1 VKGKARE
8 NVLELQMLQQ
18 IERDNSG
25 SPLYAYERGA
35 KGIDL
40 ATAVSFLK
48 LSRRIVFVW
57 TIIGLAVA
65 LGFTAIVTPEYTAI
79 ANLMLDARK
88 VQVFKDAPVIGD
100 NAIDSAQIE
109 SQVEV
114 IRSESIARAVVVKL
128 ALYNDPEFVDDRPML
143 SLFLEKVFGVGAE
156 QKPKSEEERQRAA
169 VRSLRNNLGVRR
181 AATSYVL
188 DVSFRSTSADKAAE
202 IANAIVDAYIVDQL
216 NTRYEATK
224 RASGWLQERIEELQ
238 NQSDA
243 AARAVQEFKTKNNL
257 VDVGTHG
264 LVSDQQLQEINSQ
277 LVIATSHTAEMRAR
291 LDRVEALLSA
301 PTPESAIGTVAETLT
316 SPVIVRLRQQF
327 LDVRKR
333 EAEISLRYGSTH
345 AAAINLRNEMVELQR
360 SILNE
365 LKRIADSYRSDYEIA
380 KTREE
385 SIQASLA
392 ALVKQAEKTGNSQVR
407 LKALEGSSTTYRTIL
422 ENFLQKFTEAVQQQ
436 SFPISDARLITSAES
451 PVSPSFPKK
460 TLLALLGLLA
470 GAGCGVTHAL
480 IVRSLDRAIR
490 TPREIDERF
499 GFECLSIV
507 PELRISSSARSGQLP
522 KQIAIRPGGDSNLA
536 LPVAQQI
543 QDRDGTMRRAVV
555 EPLSRFAESLRSVKT
570 SVDMT
575 ATSGSGRVIGIL
587 SALPGEGK
595 STISANLAALFAHS
609 GARTLLIDGDLRKP
623 TLSRTLAPR
632 AGCGLLEVLQGDAP
646 VDQALWSD
654 EVTGLKFLPGGRS
667 HNVTNFTD
675 LLASDRIKT
684 LLNEL
689 SERFDYIIFDLPPLG
704 AAADAR
710 AISPYIDSFLVVIE
724 WGRTRRDVLA
734 EALAGIWPAKD
745 KIIGGILNKVRYRD
759 LNNAYGYAPGY
770 YYNVAYRAYS
780 GSLDN

>member
-1 VKGKARE
+1 
-8 NVLELQMLQQ
+8 MLQQ
-18 IERDNSG
+18 IERDRSG
-25 SPLYAYERGA
+25 SSLHAHERGA

-40 ATAVSFLK
+40 STAISFIK
-48 LSRRIVFVW
+48 LSRRTIIFW
-57 TIIGLAVA
+57 TIFGVAVA
-65 LGFTAIVTPEYTAI
+65 LGFTAVVTPEYTAI

-109 SQVEV
+109 SQIEV
-114 IRSESIARAVVVKL
+114 IRSEAIARAVVMKL
-128 ALYNDPEFVDDRPML
+128 VLYHDPEFVDDRPPFL
-143 SLFLEKVFGVGAE
+143 SFLSSAIEKAFGVGE
-156 QKPKSEEERQRAA
+156 ERKPKSDEERERAA

-181 AATSYVL
+181 AAASYVL
-188 DVSFRSTSADKAAE
+188 DVSYRSPSPDKAAE

-243 AARAVQEFKTKNNL
+243 AASAVQDFKTKNNL

-291 LDRVEALLSA
+291 LDRVEALLKA
-301 PTPESAIGTVAETLT
+301 PTEESAIGTVAETLT

-333 EAEISLRYGSTH
+333 EAEFSLRYGSAHT
-345 AAAINLRNEMVELQR
+345 ASINLRNEMVELQR
-360 SILNE
+360 SIVNE

-385 SIQASLA
+385 SIQTSLA
-392 ALVKQAEKTGNSQVR
+392 TLVKQAEKTGQSQVR

-436 SFPISDARLITSAES
+436 SFPISDARLITSAE
-451 PVSPSFPKK
+451 PPISPSFPKK

-470 GAGCGVTHAL
+470 GAGCGITHAL
-480 IVRSLDRAIR
+480 IVRSLDKGIR

-507 PELRISSSARSGQLP
+507 PELRTSSVRSGQPP
-522 KQIAIRPGGDSNLA
+522 KQIAIRSGGDSTMA
-536 LPVAQQI
+536 LPAAQQI

-575 ATSGSGRVIGIL
+575 ATGGSGRVIGIL

-595 STISANLAALFAHS
+595 STIAANLAALCAHS
-609 GARTLLIDGDLRKP
+609 GAKTLLIDGDLRKP
-623 TLSRTLAPR
+623 TLSRALAPR

-646 VDQALWSD
+646 IDRALWSD
-654 EVTGLKFLPGGRS
+654 EVTGLKFLPGGLS
-667 HNVTNFTD
+667 HKITNFTD

-684 LLNEL
+684 LFDEL

-710 AISPYIDSFLVVIE
+710 AISPYIDGFLVVIE
-724 WGRTRRDVLA
+724 WGRTRRDVLE
-734 EALAGIWPAKD
+734 EALAGIWPSKD

-759 LNNAYGYAPGY
+759 LNDAYGYAPGY